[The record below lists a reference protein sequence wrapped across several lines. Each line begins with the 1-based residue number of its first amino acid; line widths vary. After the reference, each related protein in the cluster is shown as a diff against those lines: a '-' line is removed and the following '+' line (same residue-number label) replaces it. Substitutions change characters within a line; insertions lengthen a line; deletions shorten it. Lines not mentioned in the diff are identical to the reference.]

1 MKCSFF
7 FRFDLSNGD
16 GFGFFLAFCSL
27 CCVGRCFEGLIEP

>member
-16 GFGFFLAFCSL
+16 GFGFFLAFCLVVLCGSL
-27 CCVGRCFEGLIEP
+27 F